1 MAFFFVP
8 SFAAS
13 FGQVHA
19 TRQHAL
25 TSRRRVWQ
33 GPAVQNEELID
44 PTADASA
51 DKAAARKGAGGKRPD
66 KQCSQ
71 QKWGP

>member
-1 MAFFFVP
+1 MTFFF
-8 SFAAS
+8 SFAAFFS
-13 FGQVHA
+13 QVHA

-33 GPAVQNEELID
+33 GPAVQNEALID

-51 DKAAARKGAGGKRPD
+51 DKVAARKGARGKRLN
-66 KQCSQ
+66 KQCSR
-71 QKWGP
+71 QKSGP